1 MGPSGVGSGTPVVDI
16 AIIGGG
22 LSGLAAAVALAG
34 PAVRTPLNVV
44 LIDAGDAGA
53 RRDASFDGRASAIT
67 LASRRMFEA
76 LDVWPQLVPHAQP
89 MREIIVTDAPLG
101 AATRPALLH
110 FGEPAADNE
119 YAAWMIENRHLLATL
134 YDAVSA
140 APDITVRPHTRVDG
154 FDFPGAAAELRLDGG
169 DTLRARLVVAAD
181 GRWSP
186 TRKAAGIET
195 VGWSYGQ
202 SGIVTTVEHEGDH
215 GGRAEEHFLPA
226 GPFAILPL
234 TGRRA
239 SLVWTEEEAEAER
252 LVALDEPE
260 FTAEL
265 QRRFGSHLGRV
276 RPIGPRHAYP
286 LSLHIAKSFVAPRLA
301 LIGDAAHVVHPI
313 AGLGLNLGFRD
324 IAALAETTAD
334 TLRLGLDHGGLATL
348 ERYQAWR
355 RLDTV
360 LVAGMT
366 DGLNRL
372 FSNDNTALRLVRDL
386 GLGLVDRI
394 DPLKGFFM
402 DEAAGLHRR
411 LPKLLTGEPV

>member
-1 MGPSGVGSGTPVVDI
+1 MPPGETVVDA

-34 PAVRTPLNVV
+34 TAVRTPLSVV
-44 LIDAGDAGA
+44 LIDAGDPGD
-53 RRDASFDGRASAIT
+53 RRAASFDGRASAIT

-76 LDVWPQLVPHAQP
+76 LKVWPRLEPEAQP
-89 MREIIVTDAPLG
+89 MREIIVTDAPIG
-101 AATRPALLH
+101 AQTRPTLLH
-110 FGEPAADNE
+110 FGEATADNE
-119 YAAWMIENRHLLATL
+119 PAAWMVENHHLFAAL
-134 YDAVSA
+134 YDEVTA
-140 APDITVRPHTRVDG
+140 AADIAVRPRTRVEAFR
-154 FDFPGAAAELRLDGG
+154 FDGAAAELRFDGG

-181 GRWSP
+181 GRSSP
-186 TRKAAGIET
+186 ARKAAAIET

-202 SGIVTTVEHEGDH
+202 TGIVTTVEHESDH
-215 GGRAEEHFLPA
+215 QGRAEEHFLPA

-234 TGRRA
+234 TGRRS
-239 SLVWTEEEAEAER
+239 SLVWTEATADAER
-252 LVALDEPE
+252 IMALDEPE

-276 RPIGPRHAYP
+276 APIGPRHAYP
-286 LSLHIAKSFVAPRLA
+286 LSLHIATRFVAPRLA

-324 IAALAETTAD
+324 IAALAETTAG
-334 TLRLGLDHGGLATL
+334 TVRLGLDHGGLAAL

-360 LVAGMT
+360 LVAVMT

-372 FSNDNTALRLVRDL
+372 FSTDNTAARLVRDL
-386 GLGLVDRI
+386 GLGLVDRV
-394 DPLKGFFM
+394 DPLKGFFVH
-402 DEAAGLHRR
+402 EAAGLHRQ